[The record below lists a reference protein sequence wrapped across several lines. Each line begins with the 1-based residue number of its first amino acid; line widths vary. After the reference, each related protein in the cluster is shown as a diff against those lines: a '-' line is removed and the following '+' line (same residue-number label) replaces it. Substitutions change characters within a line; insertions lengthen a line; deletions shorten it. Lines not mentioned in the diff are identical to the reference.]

1 MYEASRVAHSARVRA
16 HVCRCVLC
24 RTRAIEYKVLFHFL
38 YFFVSWLMVRI
49 DLRSMEAASTLTG
62 LPVLRRMAM
71 NLLRRCER
79 TGRHD
84 EPTTNPAH
92 GRRTRGASKIFGV
105 VTRRPSRER
114 WMDASDARQEAPPSS
129 SPSLRAVA
137 CCRGAAEGARKAP
150 SGEQPAFVL
159 ARCNGL
165 RSNGPAVSL
174 HILTRRFAVTRSKL
188 MRCVACFACREGA
201 SDIAAMKGA

>member
-1 MYEASRVAHSARVRA
+1 MLVCVRTCAGVYYVARA
-16 HVCRCVLC
+16 QSNVKCFF
-24 RTRAIEYKVLFHFL
+24 AFL
-38 YFFVSWLMVRI
+38 YFCVSWLMVRI
-49 DLRSMEAASTLTG
+49 DLRSVEAASTLTG

-114 WMDASDARQEAPPSS
+114 WINRVGRL
-129 SPSLRAVA
+129 PSLVCSIYKTRDQYYS
-137 CCRGAAEGARKAP
+137 AENRNCVNCALDGD
-150 SGEQPAFVL
+150 GDDDVWHGMFQP
-159 ARCNGL
+159 
-165 RSNGPAVSL
+165 
-174 HILTRRFAVTRSKL
+174 
-188 MRCVACFACREGA
+188 
-201 SDIAAMKGA
+201 